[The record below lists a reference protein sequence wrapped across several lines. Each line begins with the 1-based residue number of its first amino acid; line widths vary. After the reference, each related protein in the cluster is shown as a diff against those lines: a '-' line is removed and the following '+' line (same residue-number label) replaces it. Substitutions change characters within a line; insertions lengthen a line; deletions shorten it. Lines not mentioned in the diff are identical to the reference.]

1 MLNVAAVLTF
11 IKVIHVRYTHYDS
24 AQVDVSRGSKKKKCA
39 ARGLHHGPNFFYMN
53 NFYYSWKIKENIFI
67 LGILR

>member
-1 MLNVAAVLTF
+1 MIRDFSVERCSSTTF
-11 IKVIHVRYTHYDS
+11 IKVIYVRYTHYNS

-53 NFYYSWKIKENIFI
+53 NI
-67 LGILR
+67 